1 MLDQPSA
8 DLILEQVAGAL
19 RQGVPD
25 GFQQRVAANAVDLA
39 RRERARA
46 ADVHDADRQ
55 RLIVLLEQDEDLE
68 TLNQAL
74 CRVITSGGTAVEP
87 DQLVG
92 HLIATTIEKMRVDQP
107 NYPAFRAVMQQDE

>member
-19 RQGVPD
+19 RQGVPE

-39 RRERARA
+39 RRERDHAT
-46 ADVHDADRQ
+46 DGHDSERR
-55 RLIVLLEQDEDLE
+55 RLVALLGQDAPLE

-74 CRVITSGGTAVEP
+74 CRVITSGRTEVEP
-87 DQLVG
+87 DQLVR
-92 HLIATTIEKMRVDQP
+92 HLIATTVEKMRVDQP
-107 NYPAFRAVMQQDE
+107 NYPAFRAVMQQD